1 MNQDFL
7 FYALIGVIVAATLG
21 YLNKK
26 ASTHTQPKQ
35 DGWYLLRMHR
45 LYNFMG
51 YLGILL
57 GIVVGIGPV
66 LTDEADL
73 AMYITIFLAF
83 LIFMGLGI
91 LSVLFYRNHYLRF
104 NDTDIE
110 VSNAYGKIT
119 RTSWDNLIDG
129 RFNISSGLITLTD
142 SDGTKLKIH
151 QHLIGL
157 GGFVGL
163 MEQKTKIKAK
173 DIGLPVKA
181 KNLS

>member
-91 LSVLFYRNHYLRF
+91 LSLL
-104 NDTDIE
+104 
-110 VSNAYGKIT
+110 
-119 RTSWDNLIDG
+119 
-129 RFNISSGLITLTD
+129 
-142 SDGTKLKIH
+142 SDKLKK
-151 QHLIGL
+151 
-157 GGFVGL
+157 
-163 MEQKTKIKAK
+163 ME
-173 DIGLPVKA
+173 
-181 KNLS
+181 S